1 MKVHIYKLVNSA
13 YNGVRTVIVRNK
25 SYNVENLTT
34 SGSGINFVS
43 GCEFHGG
50 FLLVQFSFSRG
61 DFLPSG
67 NPHVSGFVVGIF
79 GGNVDLK
86 MKI

>member
-1 MKVHIYKLVNSA
+1 MYVCKYVVDTKIP
-13 YNGVRTVIVRNK
+13 K
-25 SYNVENLTT
+25 SSFRMVPNLKKIILYLTA

-50 FLLVQFSFSRG
+50 CLLVQLSFSRS

-86 MKI
+86 MKN